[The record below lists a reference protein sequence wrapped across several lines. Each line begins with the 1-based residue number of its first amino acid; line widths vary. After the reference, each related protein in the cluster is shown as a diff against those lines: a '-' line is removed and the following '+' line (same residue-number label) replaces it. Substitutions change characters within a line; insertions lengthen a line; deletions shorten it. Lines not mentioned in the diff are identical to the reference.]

1 MIILKKTIITNIF
14 KNLQLIYD
22 DIKLQQKF
30 NISKEPIDNKNI
42 VITYTKFTNNVFN
55 KFKKRLLYIGI
66 LPTILINYVII

>member
-22 DIKLQQKF
+22 DIKLPQKF

-42 VITYTKFTNNVFN
+42 VITYTKFTNNFFFN
-55 KFKKRLLYIGI
+55 KFTRDYYIW
-66 LPTILINYVII
+66 